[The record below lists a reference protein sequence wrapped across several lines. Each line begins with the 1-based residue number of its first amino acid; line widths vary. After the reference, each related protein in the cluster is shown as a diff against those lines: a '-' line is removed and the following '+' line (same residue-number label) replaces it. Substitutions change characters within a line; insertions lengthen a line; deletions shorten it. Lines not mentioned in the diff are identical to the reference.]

1 MRFIRYTER
10 CLNAQARLL
19 RISALAALC
28 ALALMAGCDTGPKGP
43 VVRIGS
49 ALPPLTFTDATGAP
63 VSLPASVAGKV
74 AVVLFWQKGCRYCE
88 REMPSIEPLYRKYGA
103 EGFVYVGVHMGDDPG
118 AVRSMVEA
126 NGLTFPMLVD
136 AGSAARLAY
145 GVNAVPTMFLLD
157 REGIVREKILGGL
170 GGDALERLVV
180 EHLRVGT
187 PE

>member
-1 MRFIRYTER
+1 
-10 CLNAQARLL
+10 LRL
-19 RISALAALC
+19 SAALVVLC
-28 ALALMAGCDTGPKGP
+28 ALALLAGCESGPKGP
-43 VVRIGS
+43 LVRIGS
-49 ALPPLTFTDATGAP
+49 ALPPLTFTDASGAP
-63 VSLPASVAGKV
+63 VVLPASLAGKV
-74 AVVLFWQKGCRYCE
+74 AVVLFWQKGCHYCE
-88 REMPSIEPLYRKYGA
+88 REMPSIEPLFLKYEP

-145 GVNAVPTMFLLD
+145 GVGAVPTMFLLD

-170 GGDALERLVV
+170 GGEALERLVV
-180 EHLRVGT
+180 GHLRAGA